1 MNWNV
6 RLAYIQSVT
15 QALGMGIIQVAFSV
29 YVIQILDQPNLVLG
43 LLFTSTGLAST
54 LFVFPSGYFADKYR
68 RDILVR
74 MSVFFGVIAQ
84 LGLILSIFLTQ
95 ASLETSP
102 DTGIILMI
110 LLVSQIFS
118 GLGWGLSGPAAQ
130 ALLAD
135 SIESGDRS
143 RVFANMHFVN
153 FIAAAL
159 GPFLAAGMTLV
170 LGDTWTIETLGPLI
184 LVGAIGAIISYI
196 AIAFVSDDK
205 ALISKGEYTPAPKT
219 VLSDEENSVEEVP
232 VATLLGRAFSYDV
245 IIPITIVISGIIIGF
260 GAGATVAFFPI
271 LFASPT
277 IGYGLLPF
285 FTYAIFGITN
295 IVSGITGI
303 VAQRVIPMFGRIG
316 SMFLTQGLAIIC
328 LLGLVVNLILFQNES
343 ISFEVSVIFLVI
355 LFISRNALMNASGPI
370 SRSIVMDVVPSNSRA
385 KWNSL
390 ETLAWGMFWSGSA
403 SLGGFIVD
411 EFGFLYVFLFT
422 ATLYS
427 ISTLMLLLIKNR
439 VPKESILTREYQL
452 GKLKTRNR
460 VVMSAVLNGELRA
473 AEPVTGQITPEAIE
487 YYTETAKGGTGL
499 IYLSPA
505 YISLSAKERSHQI
518 GIHDDYTIP
527 RLREVVKECHKNGAL
542 IGIRLA
548 HAGSAA
554 LGIADSKIED
564 PKTISIKTIDKILDE
579 FICAASRAALAGFD
593 IIEIASSFDSN
604 ADLFSQ
610 FISPEFNT
618 RTDEYGSSSFQNRV
632 RFPIEVIKAI
642 KDNIPKSTML
652 SCYLSIPS
660 QGLSDEL
667 IEYMKNLR
675 DAGIEL
681 LSIDFTTQSTSS
693 PLILNQI
700 SYLRKEI
707 SSLPLII
714 SGGFDVKSAET
725 VLKKGQ
731 ADFIGLSHLIEQ
743 DKTFPLALR

>member
-6 RLAYIQSVT
+6 RLAYIQSVS
-15 QALGMGIIQVAFSV
+15 QAIGMGIVQVAFSV
-29 YVIQILDQPNLVLG
+29 YVNQILGQPNFVLG
-43 LLFTSTGLAST
+43 LMFTSSGLAST

-95 ASLETSP
+95 AGPVSLETSP
-102 DTGIILMI
+102 NTDIILII
-110 LLVSQIFS
+110 LFIAQIFS

-143 RVFANMHFVN
+143 RVFANMHFVG

-159 GPFLAAGMTLV
+159 GPFIAAGLTFF
-170 LGDTWTIETLGPLI
+170 LGDKWTIETLGTLI
-184 LVGAIGAIISYI
+184 IVGAIGAIISYI

-205 ALISKGEYTPAPKT
+205 ALISKGEHTPAPET
-219 VLSDEENSVEEVP
+219 LLSDEGSSVEEAP
-232 VATLLGRAFSYDV
+232 VATLFGKSFSYDV
-245 IIPITIVISGIIIGF
+245 KIPILIVTSGIVIGF

-271 LFASPT
+271 LFASPE

-285 FTYAIFGITN
+285 FTYLIFGITN

-303 VAQRVIPMFGRIG
+303 IAQRVIPMFGRIG

-403 SLGGFIVD
+403 SIGGFIVD

-439 VPKESILTREYQL
+439 VPKESILTREYQY

-460 VVMSAVLNGELRA
+460 VVMSAVMSELRA

-505 YISLSAKERSHQI
+505 YISLSAKDRSHQI

-527 RLREVVKECHKNGAL
+527 RLREVVKECHENGAL

-554 LGIADSKIED
+554 LGIADSIIED

-579 FICAASRAALAGFD
+579 FVCAASRAALAGFD
-593 IIEIASSFDSN
+593 IIEISSCFEHEP
-604 ADLFSQ
+604 DLFTQ
-610 FISPEFNT
+610 FISPEFNK
-618 RTDEYGSSSFQNRV
+618 RTDEYGSTFENRI
-632 RFPIEVIKAI
+632 RFPLEVIKAI
-642 KDNIPKSTML
+642 RQVLPSSIML
-652 SCYLSIPS
+652 SYYLSVPPY
-660 QGLSDEL
+660 GLSDEIIDYIKI
-667 IEYMKNLR
+667 IEKAGVELLSLDFISRSTSIPSTVKLR
-675 DAGIEL
+675 DAIPSL
-681 LSIDFTTQSTSS
+681 
-693 PLILNQI
+693 PLILNG
-700 SYLRKEI
+700 S
-707 SSLPLII
+707 
-714 SGGFDVKSAET
+714 FDVKSAET
-725 VLKKGQ
+725 TLKKGQ
-731 ADFIGLSHLIEQ
+731 ADFIGLSHLIEK